1 MPALGQLE
9 NATLMEVERTP
20 PAHRKMLDIL
30 PGVSG
35 GVARIMV
42 GQPFD
47 TVKTRLQVLGR
58 GTIGAAGMPP
68 EMVYNSGL
76 DCVRKMMKSEGSSAF
91 YKGAAAPLLGNMVL
105 LGIHFPTFTKTRA
118 YLEQSNAPGAFT
130 PWKILAAGA
139 AAGAAGSV
147 VSTPTEHIRTKMQ
160 MVRKNNILAQ
170 MKGAAAGH
178 LNPQENYKGNW
189 DCAKKILR
197 NHGLRG
203 IYSGYMST
211 LLRDMQGYAWFFFG
225 YEAAIRGLAG
235 PGRTKADLEYW
246 QVMGAG
252 VMAGFGLWGSM
263 FPIDT
268 IKSKI
273 QADSLSKP
281 QFKGALDC
289 LERSLQVEG
298 FAGLW
303 RGVVPAMLR
312 AVPVNAAIFLTVEG
326 TRQLIAE
333 SEERIDA
340 VVCKVHGAQAAVA

>member
-1 MPALGQLE
+1 
-9 NATLMEVERTP
+9 MEVEHTP
-20 PAHRKMLDIL
+20 PVHKRVLDIL

-47 TVKTRLQVLGR
+47 TIKTRLQVLGK

-76 DCVRKMMKSEGSSAF
+76 DCVRKMMKSEGPFSL
-91 YKGAAAPLLGNMVL
+91 YKGTIAPLLGNMVL
-105 LGIHFPTFTKTRA
+105 LGIHFPTFMKTRA
-118 YLEQSNAPGAFT
+118 YLEQGDAPGAFT

-147 VSTPTEHIRTKMQ
+147 VSTPTELIRTKMQ

-170 MKGAAAGH
+170 MKGAAAGG
-178 LNPQENYKGNW
+178 LNPEENYKGNW
-189 DCAKKILR
+189 DCARKILR

-225 YEAAIRGLAG
+225 YEATVQYLAG
-235 PGRTKADLEYW
+235 PGKTKADLEYW

-281 QFKGALDC
+281 QFNGTIDC
-289 LERSLQVEG
+289 LKRSLQVEG
-298 FAGLW
+298 FGGLW
-303 RGVVPAMLR
+303 RGVTPAMYR
-312 AVPVNAAIFLTVEG
+312 AIPVNAAIFLAVEG

-333 SEERIDA
+333 SEESVDA
-340 VVCKVHGAQAAVA
+340 FVSKVKGTEVAAA